1 MRTMTQTLA
10 QPNRTMCEHVS
21 ELWREYERFA
31 CSDDPFDRTTAQILF
46 NAATHMDSVKRPTTQ
61 R

>member
-1 MRTMTQTLA
+1 MPQKLA
-10 QPNRTMCEHVS
+10 QPDRTKREHVS

-31 CSDDPFDRTTAQILF
+31 RSDDPFDRTTARILF
-46 NAATHMDSVKRPTTQ
+46 NAATHMDSVKRPMKQQ